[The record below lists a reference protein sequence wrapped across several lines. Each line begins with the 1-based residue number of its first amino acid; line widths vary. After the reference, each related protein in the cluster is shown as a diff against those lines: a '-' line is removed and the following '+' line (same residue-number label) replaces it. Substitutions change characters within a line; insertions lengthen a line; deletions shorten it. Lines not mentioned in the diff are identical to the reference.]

1 MLGSDLIEKFCEDK
15 RETRERL
22 TEESEHM
29 QAICIRVY
37 LCRCVLTSLSVSFRC
52 CLSHLYYLIP
62 SASPLTLLPSFFL
75 FYIYL
80 VYIYC
85 LCCSPS
91 RKKEDTLRNDISCR
105 LDRPTFAVQFPSLSG
120 IYGVSLSLHFIF
132 VFFQELKLKSPSL
145 YPLND
150 WS

>member
-1 MLGSDLIEKFCEDK
+1 MGGGAQGEVLGSDLIEKFCEDK

-120 IYGVSLSLHFIF
+120 IYGVSLSFALFLF
-132 VFFQELKLKSPSL
+132 SFK
-145 YPLND
+145 N
-150 WS
+150 

>member
-1 MLGSDLIEKFCEDK
+1 MGGGAQGEVLGSDLIEKFCEDK

-62 SASPLTLLPSFFL
+62 SASALTSSFVLSFL
-75 FYIYL
+75 YLFSLYI
-80 VYIYC
+80 
-85 LCCSPS
+85 
-91 RKKEDTLRNDISCR
+91 
-105 LDRPTFAVQFPSLSG
+105 
-120 IYGVSLSLHFIF
+120 LSLLF
-132 VFFQELKLKSPSL
+132 SL
-145 YPLND
+145 
-150 WS
+150 